1 MNIDKITPQNDVAFK
16 IIFADEKHKNVLMH
30 FLNSAIDAEDKIV
43 DVEIMNGEITKEHV
57 SMKGSRLDI
66 LAKTNSNHLIDI
78 EMQVSRDPHMVART
92 LYYWAKLFSGQLIVG
107 DDYEQ
112 LRKTITINI
121 LNFRLFGDDAYW
133 RKCCLSDKETMK
145 QLTDLLEIQFLELN
159 KMRKL
164 DENSPI
170 TFWVEFFKD
179 PYSETCKELYKIVP
193 ELKEAKDILE
203 MAKADPEKRKLMQD
217 REDAARNYANDISQ
231 AKKEGEKIGIE
242 KGEKIGLE
250 KGKAEGEKIAKVE
263 TAKNLLKIG
272 LTVDQIAQA
281 TGLSI
286 EDVSNLVH

>member
-30 FLNSAIDAEDKIV
+30 FLNSAIDVEDKIV
-43 DVEIMNGEITKEHV
+43 DVEIMNGEITQEHV

-121 LNFRLFGDDAYW
+121 LNFRLFDDDAYW

-242 KGEKIGLE
+242 KG
-250 KGKAEGEKIAKVE
+250 KAEERAKANKEIAE
-263 TAKNLLKIG
+263 AGI
-272 LTVDQIAQA
+272 
-281 TGLSI
+281 LSQR
-286 EDVSNLVH
+286 SMARNMGF

>member
-1 MNIDKITPQNDVAFK
+1 MSNEVA
-16 IIFADEKHKNVLMH
+16 DYT
-30 FLNSAIDAEDKIV
+30 SD
-43 DVEIMNGEITKEHV
+43 
-57 SMKGSRLDI
+57 
-66 LAKTNSNHLIDI
+66 TNYNHLINI
-78 EMQVSRDPHMVART
+78 EMQVSRDQHMVART

-121 LNFRLFGDDAYW
+121 LNFRLFDDDSYW
-133 RKCCLSDKETMK
+133 SKCCLSDKETMK

-231 AKKEGEKIGIE
+231 AKKEGEKIGLE
-242 KGEKIGLE
+242 KGEKN
-250 KGKAEGEKIAKVE
+250 AKVE

-272 LTVDQIAQA
+272 LTVDQISQA